1 MSNEQFIQVLLDLL
15 KKYPRCAGKIIEIGR
30 GLSSELDLYTDFKL
44 YMDTYAESALRY
56 YEYQYIPQRSD
67 ANHISVLDLTHG
79 YREYSNCIDEIE
91 YSYDAERDE
100 LIETVVASGSKE
112 EE

>member
-15 KKYPRCAGKIIEIGR
+15 KKYPRCAGKIIEIER
-30 GLSSELDLYTDFKL
+30 GLSSELDAYTDFKL
-44 YMDTYAESALRY
+44 NMDTYAESALRY
-56 YEYQYIPQRSD
+56 YDYQYIPQRSD
-67 ANHISVLDLTHG
+67 ADHISVLSLKHG

-100 LIETVVASGSKE
+100 LIETVVASRAKE